1 MGVRRVALL
10 AIPAFIAPAASTLS
24 LQDDLLSDCG
34 KSDNE
39 FFQSYLSTWSTKFGE
54 VYRRLYPPSKLSGTG
69 QECLR
74 IRHGW
79 KPPSVLHIIRLPF
92 LLLPHSTVEIGCS
105 PFLLP
110 HVA

>member
-54 VYRRLYPPSKLSGTG
+54 VPETLLAKQAFWNRPGVLEDKARVEASLSSAHSSSSKIL
-69 QECLR
+69 
-74 IRHGW
+74 
-79 KPPSVLHIIRLPF
+79 
-92 LLLPHSTVEIGCS
+92 
-105 PFLLP
+105 
-110 HVA
+110 